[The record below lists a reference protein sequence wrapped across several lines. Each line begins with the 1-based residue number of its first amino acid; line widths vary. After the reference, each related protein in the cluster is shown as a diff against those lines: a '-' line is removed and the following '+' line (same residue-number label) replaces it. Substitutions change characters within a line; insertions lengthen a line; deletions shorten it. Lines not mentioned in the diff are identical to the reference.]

1 MRDLEL
7 TPMLTVRDGRTA
19 VDFYK
24 RAFGANELSRQTTP
38 TGQLIVELSIGEERF
53 FAVEENPAAFNQS
66 PETLGG
72 TTVRLSVVVADP
84 DALWQRAIAAGG
96 RVIFPIGDQPYGMR
110 QGRIADPSGHH
121 WLIGKYITTANR

>member
-19 VDFYK
+19 VDFYEK
-24 RAFGANELSRQTTP
+24 AFGAKELSRQTTP

-53 FAVEENPAAFNQS
+53 FAVEENRAAFNQS

-72 TTVRLSVVVADP
+72 TSVRMSLVVADP
-84 DALWQRAIAAGG
+84 DALWKRAVAAGG

-121 WLIGKYITTANR
+121 WLIGKYLASPNR

>member
-38 TGQLIVELSIGEERF
+38 TGQLIVEFSIGEERF

-72 TTVRLSVVVADP
+72 TSVRLSVVVADP
-84 DALWQRAIAAGG
+84 TT
-96 RVIFPIGDQPYGMR
+96 
-110 QGRIADPSGHH
+110 GRILTIVSPA
-121 WLIGKYITTANR
+121 TTARLYSMSSWATSQSLF